1 MVERRQ
7 PAVFTIPP
15 HRAFADAFVAGVIA
29 QHGKDRLSLA
39 RGTILVPNNRASVA
53 ITAAFV
59 RQSEN
64 GLLLPRFVAIG
75 DTDVDE
81 AVGRALDVETDST
94 IPPAIDPLKR
104 QLIMA
109 RLVQDTFGLRGTE
122 IDASEA
128 VRLAGELTKT
138 LDQLIVDEINPSE
151 LKHVAGDVEASHWQT
166 SLEILT
172 LIIERWPEEL
182 KRLGCIDQTDRRNR
196 LLNRAAERWA
206 ASPPQGFIIAVGI
219 SSAAPAIGR
228 LLKAVSKL
236 PNGQVVLAGLDLAM
250 PDQEWD
256 WIGGAEDEAPI
267 ESHPQF
273 HLHLLL
279 KQIGIARGEVKQ
291 WRWGSDVD
299 ARAARSR
306 AISNAMAPAK
316 FTGKWETLEL
326 KDRSFAGVHALEL
339 ATPFDEAQAIAIAL
353 RERIQTPGETAALV
367 TPDRLLANRVS
378 AHLARWGITADDSA
392 GQPLS
397 NMPAGT
403 LILLLAEAMA
413 ERFSPVPLLAL
424 LKHLLVKKGDDRAA
438 WLEGARALDLAL
450 RGPRPTEGL
459 AGISAFLKKGDK
471 RTRALREAVEPWWND
486 VTVLLAPL
494 ELPLPSIA
502 QAVVAMREALTR
514 LAGDHV
520 WQGSAGRAASALFES
535 LEREANHGPQVF
547 NISSLAPILRTLM
560 SAIAIRDMSG
570 GHPRISIWGLLEAKL
585 QSANLLIL
593 GGLNEGVWP
602 ALPAPD
608 PWLAPRIRKELK
620 LPSLER
626 RIGLSA
632 HDLAGG
638 LGAPDVLLTRAKR
651 DVSAPTI
658 ASRFWLRIEAMT
670 GGLSAPA
677 LDYSALAKMIDQPAG
692 EPTFSKQPAPC
703 PPVKDRPDRVSVTEV
718 DTLNADPYAFYAQ
731 KMLGLSEL
739 DAVDAE
745 PGPAWRG
752 SLIHNVLH
760 LWATEH
766 DYHPDKLV
774 PLLAQN
780 FADEAVHPV
789 LRALWLPRL
798 EQAAEWIVSQ
808 TATNRAEGRVPLS
821 TEQKGEIAIAGIK
834 LHGRVDRIDRVGGT
848 GLAIIDYKT
857 GDPPSKK
864 QVAEGFASQL
874 GLLGLIADRG
884 GFDRVNGTSEA
895 FEYWA
900 LSRRKKDKKD
910 RSFGW
915 MDTPAGAGKS
925 QTPPD
930 EFVAMIEARFITAVG
945 RWLTSDEPFTAKLHP
960 EYTYQTYDHL
970 MRLDEWY
977 GR

>member
-1 MVERRQ
+1 MDKPHQ
-7 PAVFTIPP
+7 PAIFTIPP
-15 HRAFADAFVAGVIA
+15 HRAFADAFVAGVMA
-29 QHGKDRLSLA
+29 QFGKDQLSLA
-39 RGTILVPNNRASVA
+39 RGTILVPNNRATAA

-59 RQSEN
+59 RQAEN

-81 AVGRALDVETDST
+81 AVGRALDVVTDTS

-109 RLVQDTFGLRGTE
+109 RLVQEGYQLSGKE
-122 IDASEA
+122 IDAGEA

-138 LDQLIVDEINPSE
+138 LDQLIVEEVDPLA
-151 LKHVAGDVEASHWQT
+151 LKNAGGEFEADHWQK

-172 LIIERWPEEL
+172 LIMKRWPEEL
-182 KRLGCIDQTDRRNR
+182 KRLGCIDHTHRRN
-196 LLNRAAERWA
+196 LLLSRAAERWA
-206 ASPPQGFIIAVGI
+206 ASPPQGFVIAAGV
-219 SSAAPAIGR
+219 STAAPAIAR
-228 LLKAVSKL
+228 LLKAVSRL
-236 PNGQVVLAGLDLAM
+236 PNGQIVLAGLDLAM
-250 PDQEWD
+250 PLHEWD
-256 WIGGAEDEAPI
+256 RIGGDEAEAPI

-279 KQIGIARGEVKQ
+279 TRIGVARGEVRQ

-306 AISNAMAPAK
+306 AISNAMAPAE

-378 AHLARWGITADDSA
+378 AHLARWGIKADDSA

-397 NMPAGT
+397 NTPPGT
-403 LILLLAEAMA
+403 LILLLAEAVA
-413 ERFSPVPLLAL
+413 ERFAPVPLLAL
-424 LKHLLVKKGDDRAA
+424 LKHILVKKGEERLP
-438 WLEGARALDLAL
+438 WLDGARALDLAL
-450 RGPRPTEGL
+450 RGPRPAEGL
-459 AGISAFLKKGDK
+459 AGISAFLTKGDSHS
-471 RTRALREAVEPWWND
+471 RRLREAAKPWWEG
-486 VTVLLAPL
+486 VASLLAPYETPWHSL
-494 ELPLPSIA
+494 GD
-502 QAVVAMREALTR
+502 AVVAMREALTQ
-514 LAGDHV
+514 LAGDQL
-520 WQGSAGRAASALFES
+520 WEGADGRAASALFEA
-535 LEREANHGPQVF
+535 LEREADHGPQRFTV
-547 NISSLAPILRTLM
+547 SSLAPMLRTLM
-560 SAIAIRDMSG
+560 SAIAIRDVTG

-602 ALPAPD
+602 ALPTPD
-608 PWLAPRIRKELK
+608 PWLAPRIRKELS

-632 HDLAGG
+632 HDLAGA

-651 DVSAPTI
+651 DVTAPTI

-677 LDYSALAKMIDQPAG
+677 LDYGALAKAIDQPPG
-692 EPTFSKQPAPC
+692 EPEFSKQPAPC
-703 PPVKDRPDRVSVTEV
+703 PRVEDRPRRVAVTEA
-718 DTLNADPYAFYAQ
+718 DTLKADPYAFYAQ
-731 KMLGLSEL
+731 KMLGLSKL

-752 SLIHNVLH
+752 TLIHTAMH
-760 LWATEH
+760 LWATNHNYLPE
-766 DYHPDKLV
+766 KLV
-774 PLLAQN
+774 PILAQS
-780 FADEAVHPV
+780 FADEAVHPI

-798 EQAAEWIVSQ
+798 EQAALWTIEQV
-808 TATNRAEGRVPLS
+808 AKNRSEGRAPLI
-821 TEQKGEIAIAGIK
+821 TELKGAINLGEIE
-834 LHGRVDRIDRVGGT
+834 LHGRVDRIDRIGGN

-857 GDPPSKK
+857 GAAPSNK
-864 QVAEGFASQL
+864 QVSAGFASQL

-884 GFDRVNGTSEA
+884 GFDQIRGTSEA
-895 FEYWA
+895 FEYWSLA
-900 LSRRKKDKKD
+900 RKKQT
-910 RSFGW
+910 FGV
-915 MDTPAGAGKS
+915 MSSPSGSSKS
-925 QTPPD
+925 QVPAD
-930 EFVAMIEARFITAVG
+930 EFVSLIEAQFLDAVAK
-945 RWLTSDEPFTAKLHP
+945 WLTGNAPFTAKLHP
-960 EYTYQTYDHL
+960 EYTYDTYDHL